1 MAHVLYISLACADL
15 VPFQKYNYRRRKIRM
30 KSYLIV
36 DEGDRLVIKKLEDE
50 LTKLKQLVENFI
62 ETKKKLNV
70 SDNLTQEVDQTTL
83 STIKNVQNR

>member
-1 MAHVLYISLACADL
+1 
-15 VPFQKYNYRRRKIRM
+15 M

-83 STIKNVQNR
+83 STMKNVQNR

>member
-1 MAHVLYISLACADL
+1 
-15 VPFQKYNYRRRKIRM
+15 M

-70 SDNLTQEVDQTTL
+70 SDNLTQEVDQTAL